1 MNPVAGAASLP
12 RSSAFGVAAAWLL
25 AALLLLAA
33 TIAHAAPTYPP
44 LTGRVTDAANVLPP
58 ATVAELTAKLEAL
71 ETATGRQLVVAT
83 VPSLEDYPI
92 EDYANGL
99 FRAWKLGEAKTNNGV
114 LLLVAPTDRKVRVEV
129 GYGLEDRLTDALS
142 ATIIRDRIIP
152 SFKAGDLPGGVVA
165 GTDALIAQLQLPA
178 DQARANVVAAAQ
190 QPRATRHGGP
200 GLGGFVWLG
209 IILLWLF
216 FSVFRGSRG
225 RSSGIGNAILW
236 GVASGMFS
244 GRGGGG
250 GGWGDGGGGGGGG
263 FSGGGGSSGGGGAS
277 GGW

>member
-1 MNPVAGAASLP
+1 MTRGTTV
-12 RSSAFGVAAAWLL
+12 LL
-25 AALLLLAA
+25 ALLLAFFA
-33 TIAHAAPTYPP
+33 SVAHAAPTFPP
-44 LTGRVTDAANVLPP
+44 LTGRITDAADVLPP

-114 LLLVAPTDRKVRVEV
+114 LLLVAPNERKVRVEV

-142 ATIIRDRIIP
+142 ATIIRDRVIP
-152 SFKAGDLPGGVVA
+152 SFKAGDLPGGVA
-165 GTDALIAQLQLPA
+165 LGTDALIAQLQLPPEE
-178 DQARANVVAAAQ
+178 ARANVAAAEA
-190 QPRATRHGGP
+190 QPRRSRGDGGP
-200 GLGGFVWLG
+200 SLGGLIWIG

-216 FSVFRGSRG
+216 FSIFRGQRG

-236 GVASGMFS
+236 GVASSMFNNR
-244 GRGGGG
+244 GGGGGG
-250 GGWGDGGGGGGGG
+250 GGWGGGGGG
-263 FSGGGGSSGGGGAS
+263 FGGGGGSSGGGGAS
-277 GGW
+277 GSW